1 MKIYAEKKFQY
12 LICDDKKINFKKNKK
27 KTNTYRY
34 LHEENFK
41 IYETLVLSVTFVHS
55 WFILDTFCHNGIHVF
70 ISICIQ
76 CSTIDNN
83 PFCTVFAQDF
93 HM

>member
-12 LICDDKKINFKKNKK
+12 LICDDKKINFKKKT

-41 IYETLVLSVTFVHS
+41 IYETLVLSVTFVYS

-70 ISICIQ
+70 ILICIQ
-76 CSTIDNN
+76 CSTINNN
-83 PFCTVFAQDF
+83 PFCNVFAQDF